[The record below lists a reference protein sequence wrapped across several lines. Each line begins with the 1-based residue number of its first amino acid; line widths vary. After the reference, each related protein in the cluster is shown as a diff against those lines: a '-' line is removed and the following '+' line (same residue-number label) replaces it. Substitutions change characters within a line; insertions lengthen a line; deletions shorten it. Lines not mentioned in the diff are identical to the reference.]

1 MRGAMIVAAL
11 VAGLTG
17 AAAALASRP
26 AADSRSVLCFSD
38 VRESGTVEFDLD
50 GGFTRGP
57 VDVRYQIHGQKCDSP
72 LSSFGPFTPTRTRRA
87 RGDVVTYR
95 GERRGSVTFIVRAR
109 FVGTELVRFGARY
122 RPARGTLD
130 TFPRRVRLSDVRA
143 VEIGPAE

>member
-1 MRGAMIVAAL
+1 MRGSMIVVAL
-11 VAGLTG
+11 AAGLTG

-26 AADSRSVLCFSD
+26 AADTRSVLCFSD

-57 VDVRYQIHGQKCDSP
+57 GDVHYQIYGQKYDSP
-72 LSSFGPFTPTRTRRA
+72 LSSSGPFTPTRTRRT
-87 RGDVVTYR
+87 RGDVVTYH
-95 GERRGSVTFIVRAR
+95 GEQRRFFVFIVRAR

-130 TFPRRVRLSDVRA
+130 TFPRRVRLGDVRA